1 MDNTQSTPA
10 FDAPKTVKI
19 GRLTFTLNV
28 LLQVVIFVA
37 IVAMI
42 NYVSSDQFIR
52 ADWSRSHKF
61 TLSSQTKHLLASLEK
76 PVQVIVCVGLGGTS
90 QNADVENDAQE
101 LLREYTEASKGK
113 LTVERVDLGA
123 NLNRGQ
129 ELQRKY
135 KFGASESL
143 IILDYD
149 GRSKFVYSQDM
160 AEYEQMDQ
168 MQMMMERRQP
178 RMLSF
183 RGEQVVTSALLELT
197 EGKQN
202 TVYLVTGH
210 QEYDLDHKEFVG
222 LREELQRQNIK
233 LDSLNLANAEGVPD
247 GAQAVAIIGP
257 RIDFTER
264 DLQLLTAYWEKK
276 GRIFVAVGPSG
287 GRTPNLDAWLAA
299 RGVEPKQDWVLYVQ
313 NLGGLAAQ
321 RPLTGE
327 ILAGS
332 PVTKELE
339 GAGLEIFGPAQ
350 SLELNKVKETTEKS
364 RIIPLMTADKTYW
377 GEMDYIN
384 RGRQDIPTFDPKR
397 DRLGPLTLA
406 AAVEKG
412 ASQDPKVKLE
422 TARLV
427 VFGNGDFLS
436 DRGLQAAPTGAPFA
450 VNAFNWLL
458 NRENL
463 IAIPAKAKER
473 ISYSL
478 SEEQLGKIAQW
489 VCLFIPMIIAV
500 FGLYHLWWRH
510 NKNLFTLTFWLA
522 VAFLIAVG
530 LWYLLLWYL
539 GVESAKSFP
548 VGIMIAVGSA
558 AIIGAIALLMNAAEQ
573 KKKAAAQV

>member
-1 MDNTQSTPA
+1 MENNQSTPVM
-10 FDAPKTVKI
+10 DAPKTIKV

-28 LLQVVIFVA
+28 LLQAVIFIA
-37 IVAMI
+37 IVVMI
-42 NYVSSDQFIR
+42 NYVSRDQYLR
-52 ADWSRSHKF
+52 ADWSRSNKF
-61 TLSSQTKHLLASLEK
+61 TLSSQTKALLSSLDK
-76 PVQVIVCVGLGGTS
+76 PVQVIVCAGVGG
-90 QNADVENDAQE
+90 QAAEVEMDTQE
-101 LLREYTEASKGK
+101 LLREYKEASKGK
-113 LTVERVDLGA
+113 LTVEMVDLNA

-143 IILDYD
+143 IILDYE

-168 MQMMMERRQP
+168 MQMMMARRPPQ
-178 RMLSF
+178 MLNF
-183 RGEQVVTSALLELT
+183 KGEQVLTSALLELT

-233 LDSLNLANAEGVPD
+233 LDSLNLANVQGVPE

-264 DLQLLTAYWEKK
+264 DLQLLTTYWDKK

-287 GRTPNLDAWLAA
+287 GRTPNLDAWLAG
-299 RGVEPKQDWVLYVQ
+299 RGVEPKQDWVLNVQ

-321 RPLTGE
+321 MPLTGE
-327 ILAGS
+327 ILPGS

-339 GAGLEIFGPAQ
+339 GAGLQIFGPAQ
-350 SLELNKVKETTEKS
+350 SLEINKVKETTEKS
-364 RIIPLMTADKTYW
+364 RLTAIMTSDKSFW

-397 DRLGPLTLA
+397 DRQGPLTLA
-406 AAVEKG
+406 ATVEKG

-473 ISYSL
+473 VSYSL
-478 SEEQLGKIAQW
+478 TEEQLGKIAQW
-489 VCLFIPMIIAV
+489 VCLFIPAMIAV

-510 NKNLFTLTFWLA
+510 NKNLFSLTFWLA

-548 VGIMIAVGSA
+548 VGIAIAVGSA
-558 AIIGAIALLMNAAEQ
+558 AGIGMIALLMNAAEQ